1 MAAHT
6 QLHVLKF
13 ALPSALGLPEPQDG
27 AAGGSP
33 QMGAQSEL
41 SGVGVQGEGGSPETN
56 AEGACWHRV
65 QDSVQKGVR
74 VPRCKQE
81 MGREMLL
88 KKL

>member
-41 SGVGVQGEGGSPETN
+41 SGVGVQGEGGE
-56 AEGACWHRV
+56 
-65 QDSVQKGVR
+65 
-74 VPRCKQE
+74 PRDEC
-81 MGREMLL
+81 
-88 KKL
+88 